1 MFKIYA
7 AKRDIAGD
15 GAAGVTGS
23 GDILFDEN
31 GIPLYDESEQIFM
44 RDDTGAEVGIFKAYT
59 TVRDGEVTK
68 EDGST
73 QTEKQCVGYL
83 ETYQPL
89 GAGAYV
95 LVEVEAPEGYVKSKP
110 IAFTVYSDKVEYYEE
125 GDAGKK
131 YRR

>member
-1 MFKIYA
+1 M
-7 AKRDIAGD
+7 
-15 GAAGVTGS
+15 TGS

-83 ETYQPL
+83 ETVSAFGARGLCPGGGRGSGRIRQIRNRLPL
-89 GAGAYV
+89 RFIV
-95 LVEVEAPEGYVKSKP
+95 
-110 IAFTVYSDKVEYYEE
+110 T
-125 GDAGKK
+125 
-131 YRR
+131 R